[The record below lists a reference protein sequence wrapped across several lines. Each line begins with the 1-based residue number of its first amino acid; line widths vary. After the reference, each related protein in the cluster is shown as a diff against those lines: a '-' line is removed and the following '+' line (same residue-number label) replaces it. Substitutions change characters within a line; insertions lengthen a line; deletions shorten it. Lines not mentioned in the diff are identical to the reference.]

1 MERPLFL
8 PLASLIAGL
17 SLAGLYAY
25 FLPEAL
31 LLPLLVISLGTVF
44 LRKPIPFLISLCLIF
59 FFCGNL
65 SVKSLILPELEATH
79 IANSITDQPVT
90 IEGIIDSRPEA
101 TELGCRLYLRV
112 ERLYAGDGS
121 TVATGRL
128 LLYIGEGRVTYLSGD
143 RVRFVTRLHK
153 PRNYGL
159 PGEFDSVRYLA
170 YREVFATAFVKG
182 ADDLILTR
190 AGVGYRLQRQLDLLA
205 AGMGRFIGKAVPT
218 EEGSIL
224 RALLLGERGYVSRK
238 LEDAYSRT
246 GVNHILSISGFH
258 VGIIALF
265 VFQLLLAVG
274 RTSEFLALRCNLRKS
289 ILVITLP
296 VIVFYLFLSGT
307 APATTRSVVMIA
319 AYVVALMLEREVEP
333 VNSLLLAAMLIL
345 GLTPAA
351 LFEVSFQLSFLAL
364 WGIVIL
370 TPLFMAPFSGVTSA
384 LPRKLL
390 LFLMASA
397 AATVATMFPVA
408 FYFHRVSFTGLISNF
423 VVVPLMGYG
432 SVVLGFSALPF
443 IYIAPFLARLLLA
456 AAAFLV
462 KISDAFILFLAGIP
476 PLPLINPTR
485 LDLFL
490 FYLLLVILTVVTA
503 KKARL
508 YLSGGLSV
516 VFIGTTLLASAP
528 DAGRLNLTFFSVGQ
542 GEATL
547 ITFPG
552 GKRML
557 VDGGGSV
564 REGGVNVG
572 ERLLAPA
579 LWSMGVREIDYMVL
593 SHNHPDHLQG
603 LLFIADNFKVGEF
616 WESGVPMMDS
626 EDYALL
632 KRTLAA
638 RRVPVRRV
646 NAATPAILID
656 GARIEFL
663 SPDTGALSSETG
675 TVVDQNNDSLVF
687 RLVFRRGAV
696 LFTGDIGAAAEEQL
710 LISPQRLRSNVLKIA
725 HHGSRFSSS
734 LPFLTAVSPET
745 AVISA
750 GYGNSF
756 HLPAE
761 ETLARLQAKRIK
773 VYRTDQDGTI
783 RLTYDLARESF
794 SVTMPNWHFN

>member
-31 LLPLLVISLGTVF
+31 LLPLFVISLGTVF
-44 LRKPIPFLISLCLIF
+44 LRNPIPFFISLCLIF
-59 FFCGNL
+59 FLCGNL
-65 SVKSLILPELEATH
+65 SVKPLILPELEATH
-79 IANSITDQPVT
+79 IANFITDQPVT
-90 IEGIIDSRPEA
+90 IEGVIDSRPEA
-101 TELGCRLYLRV
+101 TEQGCRLYLRV
-112 ERLYAGDGS
+112 EHLYAGDS
-121 TVATGRL
+121 RAVAAGRL

-143 RVRFVTRLHK
+143 RVRFITRLHK

-159 PGEFDSVRYLA
+159 PGEFDYARYLA
-170 YREVFATAFVKG
+170 YREIFATAFVKD
-182 ADDLILTR
+182 ADDLVLTG
-190 AGVGYRLQRQLDLLA
+190 AGAGYRLQRRLDLLA
-205 AGMGRFIGKAVPT
+205 AGMGRFIGEAVPT

-224 RALLLGERGYVSRK
+224 RALLLGERGYVPRK

-296 VIVFYLFLSGT
+296 VIVFYLFLSGA

-370 TPLFMAPFSGVTSA
+370 TPLFMAPFAGVTSA

-397 AATVATMFPVA
+397 AATTATLFPVA

-443 IYIAPFLARLLLA
+443 IYLAPFLARLLLA

-462 KISDAFILFLAGIP
+462 RISDAFILFLAGIP

-490 FYLLLVILTVVTA
+490 FYLFLVTLTVVTA

-516 VFIGTTLLASAP
+516 VFIGATLLTSAP

-547 ITFPG
+547 ITFPD

-579 LWSMGVREIDYMVL
+579 LWSMGVKEIDYMVL

-626 EDYALL
+626 EEYALL

-646 NAATPAILID
+646 NAATPAILIG

-663 SPDTGALSSETG
+663 SPDARALSSGAG
-675 TVVDQNNDSLVF
+675 TVVDQNDDSLVF
-687 RLVFRRGAV
+687 RLVFHRGAV
-696 LFTGDIGAAAEEQL
+696 LFTGDIGAATEEQL
-710 LISPQRLRSNVLKIA
+710 LSSPQRLRSNVLKVA
-725 HHGSRFSSS
+725 HHGSRFSSTP
-734 LPFLTAVSPET
+734 PFLTAVSPET

-761 ETLARLQAKRIK
+761 ETLARLHAKRIK
-773 VYRTDQDGTI
+773 VYRTDLDGTI
-783 RLTYDLARESF
+783 RLSYDLARESF
-794 SVTMPNWHFN
+794 GVTMPKLAF